1 MEIDAVVLAARP
13 NTGKLASESDEPLEA
28 NIDIAGRPMIDYVL
42 SALRGVPEI
51 RNIILVGPRDGLST
65 YEGDRIKIV
74 EPGEDLISNVKIG
87 VSHAESEY
95 VLVASSDIPL
105 ITDEI
110 VKEFI
115 HAAISSGADFVYPVC
130 TKEDCDLKYPGVQR
144 TYAKVKGTNY
154 TGGNLFFIKES
165 HVEKLWPMV
174 DAMIENR
181 KSPVKMGMFFGL
193 GFVLKILFGI
203 AGLPE
208 IEDHVGKIAGMKC
221 KAYVAAPE
229 IGIDVDKPK
238 DLELVRSILAK

>member
-42 SALRGVPEI
+42 SALQGVPEI
-51 RNIILVGPRDGLST
+51 RNIILVGPRDGLSA
-65 YEGDRIKIV
+65 YAGNRVKIV
-74 EPGEDLISNVKIG
+74 DPGEDLISNVKIG
-87 VSHAESEY
+87 VSYAESEY
-95 VLVASSDIPL
+95 VLVASSDLPL

-110 VKEFI
+110 VKEFLQ
-115 HAAISSGADFVYPVC
+115 AAITSGADFVYPVC